1 MPFDSA
7 GTRGSTPL
15 YVHNSVSKDYLT
27 NTNKGLFMARL
38 NEKVA
43 KQARIACEKWRG
55 YFKQNID
62 QYHEMHDFVLGKQW
76 DAGEEDEMI
85 KTFRKVPLASNKLGT
100 MSNSL
105 LGEQQQNTP
114 QLQVVPMTNC
124 DEEVAHLRELI
135 TKDIMFSNNTAT
147 VYQVAAGQ
155 AAIGGFSAFCIG
167 TDYSH
172 SKSFD
177 LDIVYYHFK
186 DATRCYWDVGAETV
200 NKTDGTLCGY
210 VSRMTRKKFR
220 EVYGKDI
227 EEKIGKSQI
236 AATEEEVAL
245 AVQPDEGDDP
255 FSWSDTEAVTILDHF
270 VRRFEKDT
278 LYKLSN
284 GNVLN
289 QEEMDELIEHS
300 REINERNR
308 MMDME
313 QAIMGQGIGQM
324 QGTPGNVGLDSSQG
338 MPGMEGALPIPP
350 QGSEGFGMSGN
361 KDILPQENGIDVTGA
376 TSPEPEMDL
385 GDETNPELMTLW
397 DDGEMVRIED
407 KRPSKKHKIIHY
419 KIAGDYELDKTEFPS
434 EQLPMPFVDNNSF
447 YDKTGKQICRSFFGD
462 AKDTQR
468 YINYLRTQSAYIL
481 KVSRYD
487 QWIGSKKNVASL
499 DTQNNWRNPTN
510 IQGMITYDESPSGA
524 KPEQIRPPELS
535 VSLFQQYQLAI
546 EDLYTSTGLYPA
558 RMGNNGDEASG
569 KAIDARTR
577 QGSYTTYVFF
587 NSINR
592 AIATGGA
599 IVNEMIPRVYD
610 TERVLAL
617 MTPDEGMKNITVNEQ
632 KDDYGEHI
640 GNDIRKGTYEVRIKP
655 GPSFEGQKQE
665 ALQSLREVLQAD
677 PTAFNL
683 IADLYADN
691 LPLAN
696 TIEIKNRLKTRVS
709 PAIIEAGKTG
719 RMPQQQGPSPEEQ
732 AMQLQQQQMQMEA
745 QFKQQTLEI
754 KKQELALKAQQMKI
768 DLEIEHQKLQAE
780 EMSVMGEIEEGKM
793 RYMAETQRTEADKS
807 VAHANNLVKI
817 LTHKI

>member
-1 MPFDSA
+1 
-7 GTRGSTPL
+7 
-15 YVHNSVSKDYLT
+15 
-27 NTNKGLFMARL
+27 MAKF

-43 KQARIACEKWRG
+43 KQARVACEKWRG

-62 QYHEMHDFVLGKQW
+62 QYHEMHTFVLGQQW
-76 DAGEEDEMI
+76 TADEEDDMV
-85 KTFRKVPLASNKLGT
+85 KTFRKVPLVSNKLAT

-124 DEEVAHLRELI
+124 DEEVAHVRELI

-155 AAIGGFSAFCIG
+155 AAIGGFGAFCVG

-172 SKSFD
+172 AKSFD
-177 LDIVYYHFK
+177 LDIMYFHFK
-186 DATRCYWDVGAETV
+186 DATRCYWDVGAESV

-210 VSRMTRKKFR
+210 ISRMTRVKFR

-227 EEKIGKSQI
+227 EETIGKSQI

-255 FSWSDTEAVTILDHF
+255 FNWSDTEAITIIDHY
-270 VRRFEKDT
+270 VRKYEKDT

-284 GNVLN
+284 GSVLN
-289 QEEMDELIEHS
+289 QEELDKLIERS
-300 REINERNR
+300 REINEKNR
-308 MMDME
+308 MMDMQ
-313 QAIMGQGIGQM
+313 QAMIGQQMPQDMGM
-324 QGTPGNVGLDSSQG
+324 QQG
-338 MPGMEGALPIPP
+338 MPPEMGMDGAAPMMPP
-350 QGSEGFGMSGN
+350 QGSNGFGMGGN
-361 KDILPQENGIDVTGA
+361 QDILPQENGQDVTQAPQPMPMNEGMDND
-376 TSPEPEMDL
+376 PER
-385 GDETNPELMTLW
+385 MTLW

-407 KRPSKKHKIIHY
+407 SRPSKKHKIIHY
-419 KIAGDYELDKTEFPS
+419 KIAGDYVLDKTEFPS
-434 EQLPMPFVDNNSF
+434 EQLPLVFVDNNSY

-481 KVSRYD
+481 KISRYD
-487 QWIGSKKNVASL
+487 QWIGSKKNVKSL
-499 DTQNNWRNPTN
+499 DTQRNWRDPNAT
-510 IQGMITYDESPSGA
+510 QGMLTYDESESGA
-524 KPEQIRPPELS
+524 KPEQVRPPELS
-535 VSLFQQYQLAI
+535 ASLFQQYQLAI

-610 TERVLAL
+610 TERVMAL
-617 MTPDEGMKNITVNEQ
+617 MTPDEGMKNITVNKET
-632 KDDYGEHI
+632 DDYGVQIE
-640 GNDIRKGTYEVRIKP
+640 NDIRKGTYEVRLKP
-655 GPSFEGQKQE
+655 GPSFEGQKQQ
-665 ALQSLREVLQAD
+665 ALDSLREVLAAD

-691 LPLAN
+691 LPLMN
-696 TIEIKNRLKTRVS
+696 TIEIKNRLKTRV
-709 PAIIEAGKTG
+709 PPQIIEAGKTG
-719 RMPQQQGPSPEEQ
+719 KMPPESGPSPEQQ
-732 AMQLQQQQMQMEA
+732 AVQLQQQQMQQEA
-745 QFKQQTLEI
+745 QFKQKELELKDKEI
-754 KKQELALKAQQMKI
+754 QLKQQEIIQEAQFKIQELETER
-768 DLEIEHQKLQAE
+768 LEAASKLQE
-780 EMSVMGEIEEGKM
+780 QEL
-793 RYMAETQRTEADKS
+793 RYMAESERTQADAQT
-807 VAHANNLVKI
+807 AHADNLVKI
-817 LTHKI
+817 LTHKIQ